1 MNTGSR
7 REFLVQSGS
16 IAAAAL
22 ASPWLSRRARANP
35 LGQAV
40 GIQLYTVDAAM
51 QECAAGTVEKL
62 REIGYD
68 VLLRETDPYLVKF
81 EIDCGWMIFAGRD
94 PIDYFSKYPRR
105 FPMIHVKDFL
115 PESDKQT
122 GTMLGAE
129 LGHGMVDYKPIFT
142 AAKQA
147 G

>member
-1 MNTGSR
+1 
-7 REFLVQSGS
+7 
-16 IAAAAL
+16 
-22 ASPWLSRRARANP
+22 
-35 LGQAV
+35 
-40 GIQLYTVDAAM
+40 
-51 QECAAGTVEKL
+51 
-62 REIGYD
+62 
-68 VLLRETDPYLVKF
+68 
-81 EIDCGWMIFAGRD
+81 MIFAGRD

-147 G
+147 GLQHYFVEEEGPFARMNPLQAAQVNYDYLHSIR